1 MRHFILGFL
10 AGILLGVVG
19 LAVAA
24 DIVGSDGYLIG
35 WTLRIRGEEKT
46 ARCSDPYV
54 WTGTRQIEC

>member
-35 WTLRIRGEEKT
+35 WTLRIRKEERTTK
-46 ARCSDPYV
+46 CSDPYV
-54 WTGTRQIEC
+54 WTKIRQIEC